1 MDNIERLV
9 VLTERLSDEQID
21 ALLSFA
27 QSMADESFHERAPPE
42 VLSSGPRAFI
52 GIMLPGN
59 GGVFGWRPPE
69 RMLDNRSGVRDDMV
83 ARYIRSDIANV
94 AHNRG
99 SEKRGF
105 AQLLH
110 SGLSSSLR
118 HARQI
123 FVIILDRME

>member
-1 MDNIERLV
+1 MIEQCTLGCIC
-9 VLTERLSDEQID
+9 QIAVRFLETGGVNRSED
-21 ALLSFA
+21 LF
-27 QSMADESFHERAPPE
+27 
-42 VLSSGPRAFI
+42 SGPATFI
-52 GIMLPGN
+52 GIMLPGS
-59 GGVFGWRPPE
+59 GGVFGWRPPGK
-69 RMLDNRSGVRDDMV
+69 MLDNRSGARDDMV